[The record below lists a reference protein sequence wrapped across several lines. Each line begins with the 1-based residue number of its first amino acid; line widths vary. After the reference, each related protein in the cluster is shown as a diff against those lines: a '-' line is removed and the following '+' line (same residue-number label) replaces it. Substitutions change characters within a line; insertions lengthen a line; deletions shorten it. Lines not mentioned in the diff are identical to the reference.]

1 MYMFRSSGPLTE
13 KKLSE
18 HEVATAFARSVLPVP
33 GGPYSKMPV
42 CACVRVRPEMR
53 CEVSTVRN
61 AGTGER
67 AYLSAF

>member
-1 MYMFRSSGPLTE
+1 ME

-18 HEVATAFARSVLPVP
+18 HEVATAFARSVFPVP

-42 CACVRVRPEMR
+42 RACQ
-53 CEVSTVRN
+53 
-61 AGTGER
+61 AGDEIKCHGEERRHGER